1 MKRPSL
7 RTPVAR
13 RAALWIAGGV
23 VLVAAAAS
31 TTYVGPDDP
40 RAAGQAAFSAEEYVA
55 EAFPEI
61 VEAIRGDTTDLTV
74 LAAALADD
82 PAAAGEQYGVDLGA
96 GQFAYRVSAAGE
108 VVDVDD
114 DFVYLAVA
122 DPAGESGELDVRIP
136 LGTALT
142 GTPVRDATGTIKF
155 GDFTDQNEYQSVA
168 NQLKLKIQSE
178 VIAPADPPSLA
189 GRSVTVTGA
198 WSTGG
203 PPDLFIVQP
212 VTIEVVP

>member
-1 MKRPSL
+1 MPRPSL
-7 RTPVAR
+7 RSPSAR
-13 RAALWIAGGV
+13 RAVLSVAGGA
-23 VLVAAAAS
+23 VLLAAVAS
-31 TTYVGPDDP
+31 TTFVDADDP
-40 RAAGQAAFSAEEYVA
+40 LATGQAAFSAEEYVA
-55 EAFPEI
+55 QEFPGI
-61 VEAIRGDTTDLTV
+61 VEAISGDATDLTV

-82 PAAAGEQYGVDLGA
+82 PDAAGTQYGVDLGA

-114 DFVYLAVA
+114 DFVYLDV
-122 DPAGESGELDVRIP
+122 DGLDVRIP

-142 GTPVRDATGTIKF
+142 GTPVRDATGTIRF

-189 GRSVTVTGA
+189 GRQVTVAGA

-212 VTIEVVP
+212 VAIEVAR

>member
-55 EAFPEI
+55 ESFPEI
-61 VEAIRGDTTDLTV
+61 VEAIRGDATDLTV

-82 PAAAGEQYGVDLGA
+82 PAVAGEQYGVDLGA

-114 DFVYLAVA
+114 DFVYLTVG
-122 DPAGESGELDVRIP
+122 DDLDVRIP

-178 VIAPADPPSLA
+178 VLGPADPPSLA
-189 GRSVTVTGA
+189 GRSVTVAGA

-212 VTIEVVP
+212 VAIEVLP